1 VPGQQFEGQS
11 VSSGQDPQG
20 RGPTPRI
27 GRRLRAARA
36 RKGLELQD
44 VERALCIRSRHLRAL
59 EAERFDELP
68 EEAYARAFLREYA
81 DHLGLKG
88 EELVRAFDARLAL
101 DEPVDDTIEPELAD
115 RSVWLYVERVARL
128 LPVSLGALMAG
139 ILIAALALVAW
150 QVSRQPRSPSA
161 TAVNRAAAAAAPV
174 AQPRIAVPKTHPRRP
189 PRRSAPAPAP
199 RRLARLVLTPT
210 AGDCWLLVRAG
221 TADGRVLYEGTVH
234 PGGSVRFA
242 RERLWIRTGAP
253 WNLAVRLNGRLVGGL
268 PKRPD
273 NVVVTAGGLQAA

>member
-1 VPGQQFEGQS
+1 VPGQQFEGHS
-11 VSSGQDPQG
+11 VSSDPDPPG

-27 GRRLRAARA
+27 GRRLRAART

-44 VERALCIRSRHLRAL
+44 VERALCIRARHLRAL

-68 EEAYARAFLREYA
+68 AEAYARAFLREYA

-88 EELVRAFDARLAL
+88 EELVRAFDARRAL
-101 DEPVDDTIEPELAD
+101 DEQVDETMEPEPAD
-115 RSVWLYVERVARL
+115 RSVWLYAERVARL
-128 LPVSLGALMAG
+128 LPVSLGALLAG
-139 ILIAALALVAW
+139 IVVAGLALVAW
-150 QVSRQPRSPSA
+150 QVNRQPRPSSPTTVSQ
-161 TAVNRAAAAAAPV
+161 AAAAPS
-174 AQPRIAVPKTHPRRP
+174 ARARTGVPKAQPRRP
-189 PRRSAPAPAP
+189 PRRTAPSPAP

-253 WNLAVRLNGRLVGGL
+253 WNLAVRLNGRLVRGL
-268 PKRPD
+268 PTRPG